1 MEGDAVMR
9 VLTVVFVFVKSWVL
23 AGLRERARDLKY
35 LGPALSGCTVPCPP
49 PSQLL
54 PLEKAVLAGWAQGT
68 PWPGTLTPG
77 PPSFP
82 GLLRAFSGAEP
93 WKRWPLSSACCS
105 QGTGHAVPL
114 VPIVIGSFFLG
125 RVVQWPPPVPCLI
138 ETMPLPWGLRG
149 FQCE

>member
-1 MEGDAVMR
+1 MR

-68 PWPGTLTPG
+68 PWPRGPHPRTPRLPRAAQSILRG
-77 PPSFP
+77 RAVEKMASAFCLLFP
-82 GLLRAFSGAEP
+82 GHRTCSSFSTNCNRILLGGEGCSVASTSS
-93 WKRWPLSSACCS
+93 LSD
-105 QGTGHAVPL
+105 
-114 VPIVIGSFFLG
+114 
-125 RVVQWPPPVPCLI
+125 
-138 ETMPLPWGLRG
+138 
-149 FQCE
+149 